1 MSERYTV
8 EHLVAICGGD
18 RAFIDE
24 LFANEIIDR
33 SIEITREDLER
44 VRVAWSL
51 VRELEVNMPGVDII
65 LRLREE
71 LLATRRQMLELA
83 RNLHADDEP
92 T

>member
-1 MSERYTV
+1 MTERYTV
-8 EHLVAICGGD
+8 EHLVEICGGD
-18 RAFIDE
+18 RTFVDE
-24 LFANEIIDR
+24 LFAHEILER
-33 SIEITREDLER
+33 SVDITRDDLER

-83 RNLHADDEP
+83 RNLQAEDESS
-92 T
+92 